1 MEIPLRA
8 GLIGWLKSD
17 AALAGLLNAI
27 TEEAPSRTALPWLAI
42 ATSASVDWSTKT
54 EPGYETRIAVE
65 LQLRGDRP
73 EDGAALT
80 SAVQARIAAIPRDQG
95 AFRIVTLQFLR
106 SRAEARANNT
116 RAMLLEYRFR
126 TIAA

>member
-8 GLIGWLKSD
+8 SLIEWLASD
-17 AALAGLLNAI
+17 AALGSMLNAI

-54 EPGYETRIAVE
+54 EAGYETRIALE
-65 LQLRGDRP
+65 LHLRGDRP
-73 EDGAALT
+73 EDGAAVT
-80 SAVQARIAAIPRDQG
+80 SAVQARIASLPRDQG
-95 AFRIVTLQFLR
+95 PYRIVTLNFLR
-106 SRAEARANNT
+106 SRAEARPNNT

>member
-1 MEIPLRA
+1 MKPHR
-8 GLIGWLKSD
+8 
-17 AALAGLLNAI
+17 
-27 TEEAPSRTALPWLAI
+27 RR
-42 ATSASVDWSTKT
+42 TSAS
-54 EPGYETRIAVE
+54 
-65 LQLRGDRP
+65 RGSP

-80 SAVQARIAAIPRDQG
+80 GAVQARIAAIPRDQG

-106 SRAEARANNT
+106 SRAARANNT